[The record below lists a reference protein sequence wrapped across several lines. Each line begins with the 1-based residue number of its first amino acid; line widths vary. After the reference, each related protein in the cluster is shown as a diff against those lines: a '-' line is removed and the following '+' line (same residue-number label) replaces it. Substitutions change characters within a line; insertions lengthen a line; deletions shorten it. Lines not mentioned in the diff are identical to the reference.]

1 MRVSKLRSSFAVWL
15 ATGIITVGISVLI
28 HHRLYYRTIP
38 NRLLANIKAGFANR
52 GTIENSWIAMY
63 PITIETPGQHHVRVY
78 TGGLTIRHHRTRQ
91 QFEFAVQPDGHLWRL
106 HQLHLVE
113 N

>member
-15 ATGIITVGISVLI
+15 ATGIITAGTSVLI

-52 GTIENSWIAMY
+52 GTIENSWIQRSCQSYSCSPTNIQKAIDY
-63 PITIETPGQHHVRVY
+63 RS
-78 TGGLTIRHHRTRQ
+78 
-91 QFEFAVQPDGHLWRL
+91 
-106 HQLHLVE
+106 
-113 N
+113 